1 MKLASQT
8 TKTESNSRAMSM
20 SAKCDM
26 VLDAF
31 NAKVINSSEL
41 RWIMER
47 VLADSRLTKDQ
58 IVRLIAGTEA
68 CQACGR

>member
-1 MKLASQT
+1 
-8 TKTESNSRAMSM
+8 MSM

-41 RWIMER
+41 RWIMKR
-47 VLADSRLTKDQ
+47 VLADIRLTKEQ

-68 CQACGR
+68 CESCRH